1 MATAPKSDLPTKLNN
16 ISRAGYIK
24 LAQNYRAKNGSLTG
38 FIDKYG
44 FGYWANKD
52 GNFTIYMP
60 DTDSS
65 VKGGIKPK
73 GYYGRLSQKTKDR
86 IKRDSTALKQ
96 LFGEDTFPKPK
107 GDLEVHHKRKISQY
121 APFFEGASLEEATEL
136 ARYAAED
143 LKAPLGNSK
152 ENGDYIRKRPHTKHH
167 AWERKNNFT
176 AEGFAELTKNGPF
189 PSDFTN
195 ADLETRKYAL
205 NSFLANEQPKIDANL
220 AAVKEFDNWKEHTDG
235 RIADSAQ
242 GISPR
247 ARIKALAI
255 ASAVPGF
262 LGTAADAA
270 ETTARVDVA
279 RKSGNPVDW
288 IQASISGITTATGA
302 TGVGEVFGLPLEL
315 LNGSIDQHREGLP
328 QIRGRSGAARASK

>member
-1 MATAPKSDLPTKLNN
+1 MATAPKSDLPTKVTNKT
-16 ISRAGYIK
+16 RAGWIK
-24 LAQNYRAKNGSLTG
+24 LAQNYRAKHGNLKG
-38 FIDKYG
+38 FTDKHG
-44 FGYWANKD
+44 FGYWPNKQ
-52 GNFTIYMP
+52 GNFTLYKP

-65 VKGGIKPK
+65 VKGGIKLK

-86 IKRDSTALKQ
+86 IKRDNTALKQ
-96 LFGEDTFPKPK
+96 LFGGDTFPKTK
-107 GDLEVHHKRKISQY
+107 GGLEVHHKRKISQY
-121 APFFEGASLEEATEL
+121 APFFEGATLEEAREL

-143 LKAPLGNSK
+143 LKSPLGNSK
-152 ENGDYIRKRPHTKHH
+152 ENADYIKNRPHSKHH

-176 AEGFAELTKNGPF
+176 AEGFTELTKDGPF

-205 NSFLANEQPKIDANL
+205 NRFLANEQPKIDANL
-220 AAVKEFDNWKEHTDG
+220 AAVKEFDNWREHTNG
-235 RIADSAQ
+235 RIADVAK

-247 ARIKALAI
+247 ARIKALGI
-255 ASAVPGF
+255 ASMAPGL

-270 ETTARVDVA
+270 ETTARVDLA

-288 IQASISGITTATGA
+288 LQAGISGVTTFTGA
-302 TGVGEVFGLPLEL
+302 TGVLEPIGVPLEG
-315 LNGSIDQHREGLP
+315 LNVSIDQHREGLP